1 MEDKQ
6 LLERGHVRQLEV
18 EQHLEGGNWIRDG
31 HKIACKRK
39 ITVRLCELGDLLNL
53 SCFLLKLSPHKGLA
67 ITTISIFIQ
76 IKSVILSLNKGHDKI
91 SSQ

>member
-18 EQHLEGGNWIRDG
+18 EQQLERGNWIRDG
-31 HKIACKRK
+31 YKIACKRK

-53 SCFLLKLSPHKGLA
+53 SCFLLKLSPHKGLGHNNHIYLYPNKECHL
-67 ITTISIFIQ
+67 ITKQRT
-76 IKSVILSLNKGHDKI
+76 
-91 SSQ
+91 